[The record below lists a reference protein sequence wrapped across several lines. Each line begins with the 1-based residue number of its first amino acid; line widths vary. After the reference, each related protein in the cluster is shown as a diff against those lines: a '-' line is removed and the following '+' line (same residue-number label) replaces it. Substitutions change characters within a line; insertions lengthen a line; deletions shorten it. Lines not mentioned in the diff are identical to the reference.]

1 MKMMT
6 SEEFNKSIEEQIKRI
21 EDSLVKKNKEYADS
35 QPPLHNFHES
45 AKASRTTPIVS
56 AYMFMIKH
64 FTSITD
70 MIQSSKDYPMEL
82 WKEKLGDM
90 KNYLI
95 LIECLV
101 EEEKANKSSKK

>member
-1 MKMMT
+1 MKVMT
-6 SEEFNKSIEEQIKRI
+6 SEEFSKSVESQIKRI
-21 EDSLVKKNKEYADS
+21 EESLVKKNKEYANTK
-35 QPPLHNFHES
+35 PPLHNFHES
-45 AKASRTTPIVS
+45 AKASRTTPKI
-56 AYMFMIKH
+56 AAFMFMIKH

-70 MIQSSKDYPMEL
+70 MIQSGDDYPMEV

-101 EEEKANKSSKK
+101 EEEKANKESKK